1 MSLVRLVNCVNGGK
15 ILINLTRVS
24 TIKLKE
30 NTLVLNFSN
39 KMYQDDI
46 NTNLTLICDTRDEA
60 NIELNKICNV
70 LNKYYK

>member
-1 MSLVRLVNCVNGGK
+1 MSLVRLVNCMNGGK

-39 KMYQDDI
+39 KMYED
-46 NTNLTLICDTRDEA
+46 NTNVILNCDTSDEA

-70 LNKYYK
+70 LNKYYNYK

>member
-1 MSLVRLVNCVNGGK
+1 MSLVRIVNCMSGGK

-24 TIKLKE
+24 TINLKE

-39 KMYQDDI
+39 KMGQD
-46 NTNLTLICDTRDEA
+46 NTNVTLKCDTRDEA
-60 NIELNKICNV
+60 YKELTNIHNI